1 VAAVPGAPSTAG
13 GAERRNVAAELR
25 TGAIVQ
31 LGRLPDGGRARRT
44 VHAERPRRSPRPRVS
59 GMPNSAI
66 GR

>member
-1 VAAVPGAPSTAG
+1 MAAVPGAPSTAG

-31 LGRLPDGGRARRT
+31 LGRLPDGGRARHT
-44 VHAERPRRSPRPRVS
+44 VRSGRVAAPPPRVS